1 MKIQDKE
8 EPFKIYNGENKLRRK
23 KNSKKESFIKNK
35 NGLNLT

>member
-23 KNSKKESFIKNK
+23 KKFKKGEFYQE
-35 NGLNLT
+35 